1 MKNDIIIIKNKY
13 NKNYAFDRKLNM
25 TNLDK
30 YSNYYATFAGKRVD
44 LYNYNKQL
52 IRRYNMKSDVV
63 NAQVTGAGKDT
74 YVAIVCKD
82 GRSYL
87 YKSNGQLVR
96 Q

>member
-1 MKNDIIIIKNKY
+1 
-13 NKNYAFDRKLNM
+13 M
-25 TNLDK
+25 TSLDK
-30 YSNYYATFAGKRVD
+30 YNNYYATFLGKKVD

-52 IRRYNMKSDVV
+52 IRRFNMKSEVV
-63 NAQVTGAGKDT
+63 NAQVTGAGKEA

-82 GRSYL
+82 GRNYL